1 MNPERNE
8 NKENSENNLKCN
20 RKEEKTKPERRLY
33 AWKFTFEWNLID
45 DTIA

>member
-20 RKEEKTKPERRLY
+20 RKEEKRNQNEDFMHGNSRL
-33 AWKFTFEWNLID
+33 NGI
-45 DTIA
+45 